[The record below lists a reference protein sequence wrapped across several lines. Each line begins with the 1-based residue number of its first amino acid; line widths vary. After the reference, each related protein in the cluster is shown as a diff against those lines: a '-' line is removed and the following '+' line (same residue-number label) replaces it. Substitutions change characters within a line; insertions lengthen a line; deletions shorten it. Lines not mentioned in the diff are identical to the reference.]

1 VTVNCG
7 PLPIILHRKSLGCIG
22 IGVSAKMSFLPRF
35 LSAIA
40 IGLAIPVEL
49 EAQQQPVAMPSPTRA
64 ESCQK
69 PDESLLKA
77 HGGYGDRALMPD
89 ADRIE
94 MYNKQAK
101 QFNDCT
107 QSLIDNRNAEIDKIR
122 AEGNSAIQAV
132 ADTGNRELGDIQSKI
147 QKAIAGDLPDTM
159 DVASNEASAWQFPY
173 ADCRKPDKSLL
184 RPIAKNSKNTLASS
198 IERTGKYDSDRQKFE
213 VCVRDYINQAT
224 SEIKQ
229 IQTSADAQ
237 MHQIASEA
245 NNKINVL
252 RATVKGVIATANAAA
267 EVETQIVS
275 GTPLA
280 LNSAPIANLE
290 ISHGVENVTVEGT
303 RIERVDDTPKGD
315 GNPDAIVCRKPQQRA
330 DSRLLGPEICKR
342 NRVWA
347 ALYKSG
353 MDISSDGTAIV
364 PSEAY
369 RTTNKTGM
377 NCVKITTGGGYQGT
391 MTNEYCN

>member
-1 VTVNCG
+1 M
-7 PLPIILHRKSLGCIG
+7 P
-22 IGVSAKMSFLPRF
+22 FLPKY

-40 IGLAIPVEL
+40 ICLAFPVEL
-49 EAQQQPVAMPSPTRA
+49 EAQQQPVAMPSPPRS

-94 MYNKQAK
+94 TYNKQGK

-107 QSLIDNRNAEIDKIR
+107 QSLIDNRNVEIDKIR

-132 ADTGNRELGDIQSKI
+132 ADTANHQLADIQSKI
-147 QKAIAGDLPDTM
+147 QRAIAGDLQSGM
-159 DVASNEASAWQFPY
+159 DAKSSEASAWQFPY
-173 ADCRKPDKSLL
+173 ADCEKPDESLL
-184 RPIAKNSKNTLASS
+184 KPIAKNSKNVRASS
-198 IERTGKYDSDRQKFE
+198 IERTSKYDSDRQKFE
-213 VCVRDYINQAT
+213 VCVRNYINQAT

-229 IQTSADAQ
+229 VQTLANAQ
-237 MHQIASEA
+237 MHQIASDA
-245 NNKINVL
+245 NNQINLL
-252 RATVKGVIATANAAA
+252 RATVKDAIATANSAA
-267 EVETQIVS
+267 EVEMQTVAS
-275 GTPLA
+275 TPLA
-280 LNSAPIANLE
+280 LNSAPIANLQF
-290 ISHGVENVTVEGT
+290 SHGVENVTVEGT
-303 RIERVDDTPKGD
+303 RIERMEDTPKGEGD
-315 GNPDAIVCRKPQQRA
+315 PEAIVCRKPQQRA

-342 NRVWA
+342 NRAWA
-347 ALYKSG
+347 ALFKSG

-364 PSEAY
+364 PSEAF

-377 NCVKITTGGGYQGT
+377 NCIKVTTGGGYQGI